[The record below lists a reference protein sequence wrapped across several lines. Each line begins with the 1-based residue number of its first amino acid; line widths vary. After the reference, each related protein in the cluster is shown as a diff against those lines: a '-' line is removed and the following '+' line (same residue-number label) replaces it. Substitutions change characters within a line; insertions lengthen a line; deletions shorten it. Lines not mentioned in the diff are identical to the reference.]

1 MAEVARWRAFTW
13 ALIASLVIRTG
24 SGGSAATLAAQT
36 RAASS
41 APPAAVFSSIMP
53 QASAWSASQG
63 SQKIAK
69 RLARA
74 GPTSAAMRG
83 RAPQL
88 MFMPSA
94 ISGSRR

>member
-1 MAEVARWRAFTW
+1 MAEVARCSAPAW

-24 SGGSAATLAAQT
+24 SGGSAATLAAQS
-36 RAASS
+36 RAAAS
-41 APPAAVFSSIMP
+41 APPAGVFSSTMP
-53 QASAWSASQG
+53 QASAWSAWHG

-74 GPTSAAMRG
+74 GPTSAATRG

-94 ISGSRR
+94 ISGRRR